1 MKRLDTTHTANVGSD
16 KAYIKQQ
23 LNYTEFSLIEQCNF
37 ELDECRIKAEQS
49 EKNSNMS
56 PADWDQWLG
65 EVCYES

>member
-1 MKRLDTTHTANVGSD
+1 MSWLLATPAANRGDNKVH
-16 KAYIKQQ
+16 IKQQ
-23 LNYTEFSLIEQCNF
+23 FNYTEFSLIEQCNF

-49 EKNSNMS
+49 EKNCNMS